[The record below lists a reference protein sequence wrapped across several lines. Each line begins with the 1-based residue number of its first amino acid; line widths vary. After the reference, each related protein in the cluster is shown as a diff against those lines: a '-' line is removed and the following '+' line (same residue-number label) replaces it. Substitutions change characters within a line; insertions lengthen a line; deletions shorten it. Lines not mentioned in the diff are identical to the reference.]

1 MQLQSPFALVTPTLD
16 GEILAVLARVESSL
30 TVGQI
35 RSLLPGRRSDSG
47 IRKSLVRLSAQ
58 GIVNSERVGDVVG
71 HRLNR
76 RHLAAPQVLAIA
88 RLRDT
93 LIERMQESL
102 KAWSTPPR
110 WTALFGSAARG
121 QMRVDSDIDLFMV
134 DPGVDADL
142 WELGTSAFVADVSAW
157 TGNDLRIL
165 SLTEEEVRFRAAKRD
180 PIIESLLADALV
192 VAGPTDWLRRTVRSA
207 RR

>member
-16 GEILAVLARVESSL
+16 GEILPVLARVESSL

-35 RSLLPGRRSDSG
+35 RTLLPHRSDEG
-47 IRKSLVRLSAQ
+47 IRKALRRLNAQ
-58 GIVNSERVGDVVG
+58 GIVNSELVGDVVG

-76 RHLAAPQVLAIA
+76 RHLAAPQVVAIA

-102 KAWSTPPR
+102 KVWPTPPR

-121 QMRVDSDIDLFMV
+121 EMRADSDIDVFMV
-134 DPGVDADL
+134 DPGADADL
-142 WELGTSAFVADVSAW
+142 WETWTSGFAADVSAW
-157 TGNDLRIL
+157 TGNDLRL
-165 SLTEEEVRFRAAKRD
+165 LTFTEEEVRHGAARRD

-192 VAGPTDWLRRTVRSA
+192 VSGPPDWLRRTVRSA

>member
-16 GEILAVLARVESSL
+16 GEILPVLARVESSL

-35 RSLLPGRRSDSG
+35 RTLLPHRSDEG
-47 IRKSLVRLSAQ
+47 IRKALRRLSAQ
-58 GIVNSERVGDVVG
+58 GIVTSELVGDVVG

-88 RLRDT
+88 SMRDT

-102 KAWSTPPR
+102 KAWPSPPR

-121 QMRVDSDIDLFMV
+121 EMRVDSDIDLFVV
-134 DPGVDADL
+134 DPGVDAEL
-142 WELGTSAFVADVSAW
+142 WETWTSAFAADVSAW

-165 SLTEEEVRFRAAKRD
+165 SLTEEEVRQGAAKRD

-192 VAGPTDWLRRTVRSA
+192 VSGPTDWLRRTVRSA

>member
-1 MQLQSPFALVTPTLD
+1 MQLQSPFAVVTPTLD

-35 RSLLPGRRSDSG
+35 RTLLPHRSDEG
-47 IRKSLVRLSAQ
+47 IRKALRRLSAQ
-58 GIVNSERVGDVVG
+58 GVVNSERVSAVVG

-76 RHLAAPQVLAIA
+76 RHLAAPQVIAIA

-102 KAWSTPPR
+102 KTWPTPPR

-121 QMRVDSDIDLFMV
+121 EMRIDSDIDLFMV
-134 DPGVDADL
+134 DPGVDAEL
-142 WELGTSAFVADVSAW
+142 WEAWTNAFAADVSAW

-165 SLTEEEVRFRAAKRD
+165 SLTEEEVRLGAAKRD
-180 PIIESLLADALV
+180 PIIESLLADTLV
-192 VAGPTDWLRRTVRSA
+192 VSGPMDWLRRTVRSA

>member
-1 MQLQSPFALVTPTLD
+1 MQLQHPFAVVTPTLD
-16 GEILAVLARVESSL
+16 GEILPVLARVESSL

-35 RSLLPGRRSDSG
+35 RTLLPHRSDEG
-47 IRKSLVRLSAQ
+47 IRKALRRLSAQ
-58 GIVNSERVGDVVG
+58 GIVTSEHVGDVVA

-76 RHLAAPQVLAIA
+76 RHLAAPQVVAIA

-102 KAWSTPPR
+102 AAWPTPPQ
-110 WTALFGSAARG
+110 WTALFGSATRG
-121 QMRVDSDIDLFMV
+121 EMRVDSDIDLFVV
-134 DPGVDADL
+134 DPGVDAEL
-142 WELGTSAFVADVSAW
+142 WETWTSAFAADVSAW

-165 SLTEEEVRFRAAKRD
+165 SLTEEEVRLGAVKRD

-192 VAGPTDWLRRTVRSA
+192 VSGPTDWLRRTVRGA

>member
-1 MQLQSPFALVTPTLD
+1 MQLQSPFSVVTPTLD
-16 GEILAVLARVESSL
+16 GEILAVLARVDSSL
-30 TVGQI
+30 TVGQM
-35 RSLLPGRRSDSG
+35 RSLLPHRSDEG
-47 IRKSLVRLSAQ
+47 IRKAVRRLSAQ
-58 GIVNSERVGDVVG
+58 GIVNSERVSAVVG

-76 RHLAAPQVLAIA
+76 RHLVAPHVMAIA

-102 KAWSTPPR
+102 KEWPTPPR

-121 QMRVDSDIDLFMV
+121 EMRVDSDIDLFMV

-142 WELGTSAFVADVSAW
+142 WDTWTSAFAADVSAW

-165 SLTEEEVRFRAAKRD
+165 SLTEDEVRLGAAKRD
-180 PIIESLLADALV
+180 PIIESLLVDALV
-192 VAGPTDWLRRTVRSA
+192 VSGPPDWLRHTVRSA

>member
-1 MQLQSPFALVTPTLD
+1 MQLQSPFAVVTPTLD
-16 GEILAVLARVESSL
+16 GEILAVLARAESGF

-35 RSLLPGRRSDSG
+35 RSLLPHRSDEG
-47 IRKSLVRLSAQ
+47 IRKALHRLSAQ
-58 GIVNSERVGDVVG
+58 GIVNSERMSSVVG

-76 RHLAAPQVLAIA
+76 RHLAAPQVIAIA

-102 KAWSTPPR
+102 DAWPTPPR

-121 QMRVDSDIDLFMV
+121 EMRVDSDIDLFLV
-134 DPGVDADL
+134 DPGVDAEL
-142 WELGTSAFVADVSAW
+142 WETLTSAFAADVSAW

-165 SLTEEEVRFRAAKRD
+165 SLTEKEVRLGAAKRD

-192 VAGPTDWLRRTVRSA
+192 VSGPTDWLRRTVRSA

>member
-1 MQLQSPFALVTPTLD
+1 MQLQSPFAVVTPTLD
-16 GEILAVLARVESSL
+16 GEILAVLARVETSL
-30 TVGQI
+30 TVGQV
-35 RSLLPGRRSDSG
+35 RSLLPHRSDEG
-47 IRKSLVRLSAQ
+47 IRKALARLSAQ
-58 GIVNSERVGDVVG
+58 GIVTSRRVGSVTG

-76 RHLAAPQVLAIA
+76 RHLAAPQVVAIA

-102 KAWSTPPR
+102 KAWPTPPP

-121 QMRVDSDIDLFMV
+121 EMRVDSDIDLFMV

-142 WELGTSAFVADVSAW
+142 WEAWTSAFATDVSAW

-165 SLTEEEVRFRAAKRD
+165 SLTEDEVVLGAAKRD
-180 PIIESLLADALV
+180 PSIESLLADALV
-192 VAGPTDWLRRTVRSA
+192 ISGPADWLRRRVRGA

>member
-1 MQLQSPFALVTPTLD
+1 MQLQSPFAVLTPTLD
-16 GEILAVLARVESSL
+16 GEILAVLARIESSL

-35 RSLLPGRRSDSG
+35 QSLLPDRSDEG
-47 IRKSLVRLSAQ
+47 IRKALRRLSAQ
-58 GIVNSERVGDVVG
+58 GIVDSERVSSVIG

-76 RHLAAPQVLAIA
+76 RHLAAPQVIAIA
-88 RLRDT
+88 RLRDA
-93 LIERMQESL
+93 LVERMQENL
-102 KAWSTPPR
+102 EAWPTPPR

-121 QMRVDSDIDLFMV
+121 EMRVDSDIDLFLV
-134 DPGVDADL
+134 DPGVDAEL
-142 WELGTSAFVADVSAW
+142 WETLTSAFAADVSAW

-165 SLTEEEVRFRAAKRD
+165 SLTEPEVRLGAAKRD

-192 VAGPTDWLRRTVRSA
+192 VSGPTDWLRRTARSA

>member
-1 MQLQSPFALVTPTLD
+1 MQLQSPFAVVTPTLD
-16 GEILAVLARVESSL
+16 GEILPVLARVESSL

-35 RSLLPGRRSDSG
+35 RTLLPHRSDEG
-47 IRKSLVRLSAQ
+47 IRKALRRLSAQ
-58 GIVNSERVGDVVG
+58 GIVTSELVGDVVG

-76 RHLAAPQVLAIA
+76 RHLAAPQVIAIA

-102 KAWSTPPR
+102 KAWPTQPR

-121 QMRVDSDIDLFMV
+121 EMRVDSDIDLFIV

-142 WELGTSAFVADVSAW
+142 WETWTSAFAADVSAW

-165 SLTEEEVRFRAAKRD
+165 SLTEEEVRLGAAKRD
-180 PIIESLLADALV
+180 PIIESLLADALAV
-192 VAGPTDWLRRTVRSA
+192 SGPTDWLRRTVRSA

>member
-1 MQLQSPFALVTPTLD
+1 MQLQSPFAVVTPTLD

-35 RSLLPGRRSDSG
+35 RSLLPHRSDEG
-47 IRKSLVRLSAQ
+47 IRKALHRLSAQ
-58 GIVNSERVGDVVG
+58 GIVNSEHVGGVVG
-71 HRLNR
+71 HGLNR
-76 RHLAAPQVLAIA
+76 RHLAAPQVVAIA

-102 KAWSTPPR
+102 KVWPTPPR

-121 QMRVDSDIDLFMV
+121 EMRIDSDIDLFMV
-134 DPGVDADL
+134 DPGVDAEL
-142 WELGTSAFVADVSAW
+142 WDTWTSAFAADVSAW

-165 SLTEEEVRFRAAKRD
+165 SLTEEEVRLGAAKRD

-192 VAGPTDWLRRTVRSA
+192 VSGPTDWLRRTVRGA